1 MLHLMCMRSIE
12 IERWFIMWTNI
23 LASVI
28 QKIGLS
34 LETSVT
40 NIETVT
46 TEIAAMDT
54 SHLKYGTQVPVF
66 PKLEFIAQTE
76 LTIGT
81 APISCGIS
89 FAADDEIVLGAD
101 GYYAIAG
108 LDLVFNTPASCTYTP
123 TNVEKIS
130 GTYYEITSGTS
141 FYSYNS
147 SFSSRSAISF
157 AETAGDK
164 AYKRTFESSKL
175 VAYVDYEKKVFL
187 TDGSLDAT
195 STTIPQDREY
205 QRGIDI
211 GLECMANR
219 FIKTARYDGE
229 VYILNPYLIPFDAKF
244 RPIGTYIYF
253 TYAYP
258 KAYSNKVIAGLGRWE
273 LI

>member
-1 MLHLMCMRSIE
+1 MLFIE

-34 LETSVT
+34 LATSIT
-40 NIETVT
+40 NIETIT

-66 PKLEFIAQTE
+66 PKLEFIAQTGIE
-76 LTIGT
+76 IGT
-81 APISCGIS
+81 APLSSWGIS
-89 FAADDEIVLGAD
+89 FAADDEIVLGVD
-101 GYYAIAG
+101 GYYAKAG
-108 LDLVFNTPASCTYTP
+108 LDLSFNTPASCTYTP

-130 GTYYEITSGTS
+130 GTYYEITSRTS

-147 SFSSRSAISF
+147 SFSSRSTISF

-164 AYKRTFESSKL
+164 HYKRTFESSKL

-195 STTIPQDREY
+195 STTVPQDREY

-211 GLECMANR
+211 GVECMANR

-229 VYILNPYLIPFDAKF
+229 VYILNPHLTPFDAKF
-244 RPIGTYIYF
+244 RVISGYIYF